1 MPKAKR
7 SADSVG
13 AKERSAPRRAAVART
28 AKKPLARNPKWRSG
42 ALPTRATDLPTTPR
56 KLLEAARRVLE
67 RDGYSGLRLEAISR
81 ESGLAHSLI
90 RYHFGSKDGLVG
102 VLIDWLLFETY
113 MTMHRGMTSL
123 PLEDVT
129 GRLRTMTAGLR
140 RLFRDPLSY
149 RLYLEVVAAALHDE
163 GLRPVLAESFV
174 GQRRLILEALE
185 TSSEET
191 SSNGTSHERA
201 DALSAIVVAFS
212 DGLAMQYVADP
223 ANVDLDR
230 IFVVWNEMMER
241 AVLRPAP
248 SASSGRE
255 VGRDSGAGDS

>member
-1 MPKAKR
+1 VAL
-7 SADSVG
+7 
-13 AKERSAPRRAAVART
+13 RRAA
-28 AKKPLARNPKWRSG
+28 NEGHRSPHD
-42 ALPTRATDLPTTPR
+42 AQ
-56 KLLEAARRVLE
+56 EAARGG
-67 RDGYSGLRLEAISR
+67 GYAGLRLEAISR

-123 PLEDVT
+123 PLEDAS

-149 RLYLEVVAAALHDE
+149 RLYLEVVVAALHDE
-163 GLRPVLAESFV
+163 GLRPILAESFV

-185 TSSEET
+185 TSA
-191 SSNGTSHERA
+191 NGTSPNRA

-223 ANVDLDR
+223 ANVDLDT
-230 IFVVWNEMMER
+230 IFEVWDEMMKQ
-241 AVLRPAP
+241 AALGPAP
-248 SASSGRE
+248 PDASGGESE
-255 VGRDSGAGDS
+255 EDSEARDSQPIVP